1 MDNVAQKYMKLY
13 ESAKAKRENF
23 VPLFDECYE
32 YALPQRESFYHETPG
47 QRRDDKIF
55 DETAVVGVQEF
66 ASRLQSGLVPN
77 FARWADLTA
86 GSEIPKDQRDAVNND
101 LDEVT
106 DYVFEVLQ
114 NSNFSQEVHE
124 SFMDLA
130 VGTGVLVC
138 EEGDSVN
145 PVNFSAI
152 PLPHV
157 VLDTGPDDKIDHVF
171 RERKG
176 IKFGQIN
183 ILYPKA
189 QMSPDLMNQVQNSPE
204 KTTTILEIVCRDYSK
219 LNEEAYVSYA
229 ICMTTKCVVY
239 SKDMKGI
246 GSNPFICFR
255 WSKCAG
261 EVYGRGPLINALS
274 AIKTTNLTIELVL
287 ENAQMAIS
295 GVYQMDDDGV
305 INPDTISLVPGSIIP
320 KAIGSNGLQ
329 PVAAAGDFSVSQL
342 ILSDMRLNIK
352 RALYNDMLGNPDK
365 TPASATEVAERMAD
379 LSRRMGSAFGRLQA
393 ELVQPVLQRVIYI
406 LKKQGRIEIP
416 NVNGREIKVRSISPL
431 AQAQANADISSVGR
445 FLEMVLGTF
454 GPEVLNLL
462 INSEETAAHLAKKF
476 GVPDGLIRDPEERK
490 QIVAMAQQM
499 QMQQQQQMQ
508 EQPPQEQLQQE
519 IKLPKTNI
527 GIDGIQR
534 AANQDKIISTTVAH
548 LFETEMGKAVMEY
561 LKSITVNRVHG
572 PNITTEEL
580 RHHEGQ
586 RYIVGLLEARIQ
598 HGHKVKQNV

>member
-1 MDNVAQKYMKLY
+1 MITDPVAKKYLERY
-13 ESAKAKRENF
+13 ERAKSKRENF
-23 VPLFDECYE
+23 VPLFEECYE
-32 YALPQRESFYHETPG
+32 YSLPQRESFYHETIG

-86 GSEIPKDQRDAVNND
+86 GSEVPKEDREDINNE

-106 DYVFEVLQ
+106 EYVFEVIQ
-114 NSNFSQEVHE
+114 NSNFAQEVHE

-138 EEGDSVN
+138 EEGDAVH
-145 PVNFSAI
+145 PVSFSAI

-157 VLDTGPDDKIDHVF
+157 ILDTGPDDKIDHVY

-176 IKFGQIN
+176 IRFDQLP

-189 QMSPDLMNQVQNSPE
+189 QLNPQLQSMMTNSAD
-204 KTTTILEIVCRDYSK
+204 KTTTVLELICRDYSVK
-219 LNEEAYVSYA
+219 NEEAYLSYA
-229 ICMTTKCVVY
+229 FCMTTNTVIYTKA
-239 SKDMKGI
+239 MKGI

-274 AIKTTNLTIELVL
+274 AIKTTNLTVELIL

-295 GVYQMDDDGV
+295 GVYQMEDDGV
-305 INPDTISLVPGSIIP
+305 INPDTINLVPGSIIP
-320 KAIGSNGLQ
+320 KAMGSAGLQ
-329 PVAAAGDFSVSQL
+329 PIQAAGDFNVAQL

-352 RALYNDMLGNPDK
+352 RALYNDMLGNPDR

-379 LSRRMGSAFGRLQA
+379 LSRRIGSAFGRLQA

-406 LKKQGRIEIP
+406 LKKQGRIEVP
-416 NVNGREIKVRSISPL
+416 TVNGREVKVKSVSPL
-431 AQAQANADISSVGR
+431 AQAQANQDISSIAR
-445 FLEMVLGTF
+445 FLELVNGTF
-454 GPEVLNLL
+454 GPEMTMVL

-476 GVPDGLIRDPEERK
+476 GVPDSLIRDEEERK
-490 QIVAMAQQM
+490 QIVAMMQ
-499 QMQQQQQMQ
+499 QMQQQQ
-508 EQPPQEQLQQE
+508 
-519 IKLPKTNI
+519 
-527 GIDGIQR
+527 
-534 AANQDKIISTTVAH
+534 
-548 LFETEMGKAVMEY
+548 
-561 LKSITVNRVHG
+561 
-572 PNITTEEL
+572 EE
-580 RHHEGQ
+580 
-586 RYIVGLLEARIQ
+586 VPLE
-598 HGHKVKQNV
+598 